1 VSQPVNVSLASE
13 PAKARSRVRW
23 PFRYLVAAG
32 MNTAFG
38 FAIYPALLWAF
49 PWLRVH
55 YMIGLFIAQALS
67 LSFAYANYKL
77 GVFQTRGG
85 YAREVTA
92 FVSFYGVNYA
102 ANWVALPALVEL
114 GRVPPIV
121 AQLIFC
127 AVIMITSYFWHSK
140 VTFRG
145 AR

>member
-1 VSQPVNVSLASE
+1 VSQPVNASLASE
-13 PAKARSRVRW
+13 PAKAGSRVRR

-38 FAIYPALLWAF
+38 VAIYPALLWGF

-55 YMIGLFIAQALS
+55 YMIGLLIAQALS

-114 GRVPPIV
+114 GHLPPII
-121 AQLIFC
+121 AQLMFS

-140 VTFRG
+140 VTFRD
-145 AR
+145 AK